1 MEKERLFKL
10 CDRFSIEGA
19 IGIVLSNHID
29 IGGDVVGVSVKN
41 FEKAG
46 KMLIEYSEK
55 RSNPKRHPDPNG
67 VLPLTEKELEEF
79 EEKFKK
85 SFLFPIESIQKF
97 DTYLSVNY
105 KEEKRYPQEDIIIN
119 IEAILYLNN
128 LFELGGK

>member
-29 IGGDVVGVSVKN
+29 IGGDMVGVSVKN

-55 RSNPKRHPDPNG
+55 RSNPKRRPDSNG
-67 VLPLTEKELEEF
+67 VLPLTEEELREF
-79 EEKFKK
+79 EE
-85 SFLFPIESIQKF
+85 LFG
-97 DTYLSVNY
+97 YC
-105 KEEKRYPQEDIIIN
+105 N
-119 IEAILYLNN
+119 IENLSIGGEAIWINCEVEIMDYKAILYLAN
-128 LFELGGK
+128 LFELEVTE